1 MSFDFSEK
9 GKVKIGMPDYVK
21 SMIKCF
27 PEDIGNST
35 VDVPWSESL
44 FKVNHKT
51 KKLDDERKAIFHTIT
66 AKGLFLNRRAR
77 PDIQPA
83 IAFFTTRIQQS
94 SEDDWKKMR
103 RMIKFLNGTKDD
115 VLTLEADDTH
125 IVKWHVDAAFAIHD
139 DFRSHTGA
147 TMFLGAGAVMS
158 ASTKQKVNTKSSTEA
173 ELIGLDDYIAQ
184 IMWTK
189 NFLDAQGYDVKD
201 TIIYQDNMSTIRLA
215 ENGRASVGKRSRHL
229 NIKYFFITDLIRN
242 KQVSVQYCPTDE
254 IQADY
259 MSKPVTGR
267 KFHHDRRIL
276 MNLPN
281 TDTTLFT
288 GVCRQKDRPS
298 VTLQPGSCGSSN
310 MLTTNLF
317 ATGTT
322 KRPP

>member
-1 MSFDFSEK
+1 
-9 GKVKIGMPDYVK
+9 
-21 SMIKCF
+21 
-27 PEDIGNST
+27 
-35 VDVPWSESL
+35 
-44 FKVNHKT
+44 
-51 KKLDDERKAIFHTIT
+51 
-66 AKGLFLNRRAR
+66 
-77 PDIQPA
+77 
-83 IAFFTTRIQQS
+83 
-94 SEDDWKKMR
+94 
-103 RMIKFLNGTKDD
+103 
-115 VLTLEADDTH
+115 
-125 IVKWHVDAAFAIHD
+125 
-139 DFRSHTGA
+139 
-147 TMFLGAGAVMS
+147 
-158 ASTKQKVNTKSSTEA
+158 
-173 ELIGLDDYIAQ
+173 
-184 IMWTK
+184 
-189 NFLDAQGYDVKD
+189 
-201 TIIYQDNMSTIRLA
+201 MSTIRLA
-215 ENGRASVGKRSRHL
+215 ENGRASVGKRSRQL

-288 GVCRQKDRPS
+288 GVCRKKDRPS